1 MGKIGIKDI
10 VNKNNKI
17 LVIMGILL
25 TVLSLS
31 FNFLKGINPQS
42 AGYLSIVT
50 IMAMVL
56 LFLEIIPKN
65 TPIMTIR
72 GLMFL
77 GLIGSIVGIIGYSV
91 TKAYNQEYHE
101 ISNLAFIVASISIG
115 ALLGFRL
122 FEKLTKW
129 RKKRLAKNITFFVIT
144 LFIFN
149 CINYII
155 KYIIELFKIIRLN
168 KLIPEPFLIFLL
180 GGFMGVIIFL
190 GLFEVGYNRLIVKC
204 LYPCLKKGYFKLK
217 SYILNLK
224 KKGNGSKVKTNR

>member
-101 ISNLAFIVASISIG
+101 ISNQ
-115 ALLGFRL
+115 
-122 FEKLTKW
+122 EKH
-129 RKKRLAKNITFFVIT
+129 FP
-144 LFIFN
+144 
-149 CINYII
+149 NY
-155 KYIIELFKIIRLN
+155 
-168 KLIPEPFLIFLL
+168 
-180 GGFMGVIIFL
+180 
-190 GLFEVGYNRLIVKC
+190 
-204 LYPCLKKGYFKLK
+204 
-217 SYILNLK
+217 
-224 KKGNGSKVKTNR
+224 